1 MAAVQR
7 NSAFGSLPFSGFYLN
22 FLLCMT
28 LCHLPLSTPF
38 CKEPRMK
45 FSRVAPPGLSGAALL
60 GNIGNEISD
69 PLLDDGKL
77 C

>member
-7 NSAFGSLPFSGFYLN
+7 SSAFGSLPFSGFYLN

-28 LCHLPLSTPF
+28 LC
-38 CKEPRMK
+38 KEPRMK
-45 FSRVAPPGLSGAALL
+45 FRRIAPPGLSGAALL

-69 PLLDDGKL
+69 PLLDGKL